1 MAFAD
6 EMVVSEALADT
17 IRSVEGGAP
26 VAHLWGLYH
35 PVRMLEERIA
45 NLERELDIER
55 TFSQRFREMSVA
67 EGER

>member
-26 VAHLWGLYH
+26 VAHLWALYH

-45 NLERELDIER
+45 TLEHELDIER
-55 TFSQRFREMSVA
+55 IYTRRQVA
-67 EGER
+67 KKGEL